1 MTDQASAKDT
11 EPLGPTASRLWRFM
25 KPHRWGLLLSVIAF
39 VLVAS
44 TEPLIPKLL
53 GYALGEGFNAKSTN
67 VAGFAI
73 PGGAPAASAPAAAPA
88 ASTAAAA
95 SIASSAGVAAPS
107 ASAASSPSRPSLA
120 EVNQNYSFPIWM
132 VPIVLIGLFAV
143 RGLFTFCGQYMLNW
157 TISRTVMDIR
167 TALLQVLLR
176 ADARVYTSLQPA
188 TAVTKVVNDPQHVV
202 TLIAGAL
209 ITILRDGLPALA
221 LMGFLFF
228 INWKLTL
235 LSLITVPGLA
245 FVVRKV
251 NRRVRRMGSWAYD
264 AQLRLVSVIEDV
276 TRAWRVVRSFDAA
289 DYERRRFA
297 ERAREVQRSTLK
309 TAASNAMAQPL
320 SQLMASVGISIIVSL
335 ALYQS
340 RVNGTG
346 VGEFASFVAALLFMS
361 SRLRH
366 LSDVMQPITNA
377 LVVAR
382 GCMGLLDTPPE
393 PDTGTR
399 ELRDVRG
406 DIVLQ
411 QVTLR
416 YPGANRDALAAMDL
430 HIPAGRTT
438 ALVGSSGAGKSSV
451 VNLLLG
457 FERPDSGRILLD
469 GVPIDELTKAN
480 LRRQFAVVSQDIVLF
495 DLSIADN
502 IAYAQERDDAK
513 LEQVLR
519 AAALWDFVQSLPEGL
534 DTTVGANGSKLSGG
548 QRQRLAIARAL
559 YKDAPVWIFDE
570 ATSALDTESER
581 AVQQALE
588 QWQGRKTLIVIAHR
602 LSTIRRADCIQVL
615 ADGQVVESGDHD
627 ALMARDGVYAGMV
640 KVQH

>member
-25 KPHRWGLLLSVIAF
+25 KPNRWGLALSILAF
-39 VLVAS
+39 VLVAL
-44 TEPLIPKLL
+44 TEPLIPQLL
-53 GYALGEGFNAKSTN
+53 SVAFGEGFHAKSSS
-67 VAGFAI
+67 GSSL
-73 PGGAPAASAPAAAPA
+73 PGG
-88 ASTAAAA
+88 
-95 SIASSAGVAAPS
+95 IALPS
-107 ASAASSPSRPSLA
+107 MRM
-120 EVNQNYSFPIWM
+120 EYSFPVWM
-132 VPIVLIGLFAV
+132 VPIVLIGLFAI
-143 RGLFTFCGQYMLNW
+143 RGLFSFCGQYMLHW
-157 TISRTVMDIR
+157 TISRTVMGLR
-167 TALLQVLLR
+167 AALLQVLLR

-202 TLIAGAL
+202 TLIAGSL
-209 ITILRDGLPALA
+209 TTILRDGLPALA
-221 LMGFLFF
+221 LMGYLFYL
-228 INWKLTL
+228 NWQLTL

-251 NRRVRRMGSWAYD
+251 NRRVRRMGTWAYD
-264 AQLRLVSVIEDV
+264 AQLRLVSVVEDV

-289 DYERRRFA
+289 DYERDRFA
-297 ERAREVQRSTLK
+297 ERAREVQRSSLK

-340 RVNGTG
+340 RANGTG
-346 VGEFASFVAALLFMS
+346 VGEFAAFVSGLLLMS

-382 GCMGLLDTPPE
+382 GCIGLLDTPPE

-399 ELRDVRG
+399 ELRDARG
-406 DIVLQ
+406 DIVLD

-416 YPGANRDALAAMDL
+416 YPGANRDALSALNL

-438 ALVGSSGAGKSSV
+438 ALVGSSGAGKTSV

-495 DLSIADN
+495 DLSVADN
-502 IAYAQERDDAK
+502 IAYAQQRDDAK

-534 DTTVGANGSKLSGG
+534 DTTIGTNGSKLSGG

-559 YKDAPVWIFDE
+559 YKEAPVWIFDE

-602 LSTIRRADCIQVL
+602 LSTIRRADCIQVM

-627 ALMARDGVYAGMV
+627 ALMARAGVYAGMV
-640 KVQH
+640 QVQH

>member
-25 KPHRWGLLLSVIAF
+25 KPNRWGLALSILAF
-39 VLVAS
+39 VLVAL
-44 TEPLIPKLL
+44 TEPLIPQLL
-53 GYALGEGFNAKSTN
+53 SVAFGEGFHAKGSS
-67 VAGFAI
+67 GSSL
-73 PGGAPAASAPAAAPA
+73 PGG
-88 ASTAAAA
+88 
-95 SIASSAGVAAPS
+95 IALPS
-107 ASAASSPSRPSLA
+107 MRM
-120 EVNQNYSFPIWM
+120 EYSFPVWM
-132 VPIVLIGLFAV
+132 VPIVLIGLFAI
-143 RGLFTFCGQYMLNW
+143 RGLFSFCGQYMLHW
-157 TISRTVMDIR
+157 TISRTVMGLR
-167 TALLQVLLR
+167 AALLQVLLR

-202 TLIAGAL
+202 TLIAGSL
-209 ITILRDGLPALA
+209 TTILRDGLPALA
-221 LMGFLFF
+221 LMGYLFYL
-228 INWKLTL
+228 NWQLTL

-251 NRRVRRMGSWAYD
+251 NRRVRRMGTWAYD
-264 AQLRLVSVIEDV
+264 AQLRLVSVVEDV

-289 DYERRRFA
+289 DYERDRFA
-297 ERAREVQRSTLK
+297 ERAREVQRSSLK

-340 RVNGTG
+340 RANGTG
-346 VGEFASFVAALLFMS
+346 VGEFAAFVSGLLLMS

-382 GCMGLLDTPPE
+382 GCIGLLDTPPE

-399 ELRDVRG
+399 ELRDARG
-406 DIVLQ
+406 DIVLD

-416 YPGANRDALAAMDL
+416 YPGANRDALSALNL
-430 HIPAGRTT
+430 HIPAGKTT
-438 ALVGSSGAGKSSV
+438 ALVGSSGAGKTSV

-495 DLSIADN
+495 DLSVADN
-502 IAYAQERDDAK
+502 IAYAQQRDDAK

-534 DTTVGANGSKLSGG
+534 DTTIGTNGSKLSGG

-559 YKDAPVWIFDE
+559 YKEAPVWIFDE

-588 QWQGRKTLIVIAHR
+588 QWQGHKTLIVIAHR
-602 LSTIRRADCIQVL
+602 LSTIRRADCIQVM

-627 ALMARDGVYAGMV
+627 ALMARAGVYAGMV
-640 KVQH
+640 QVQH

>member
-1 MTDQASAKDT
+1 MTDQASAKDN
-11 EPLGPTASRLWRFM
+11 ESLGPTASRLWRFM
-25 KPHRWGLLLSVIAF
+25 KPHRWGLLLSVVSF
-39 VLVAS
+39 VLVAL
-44 TEPLIPKLL
+44 TEPLIPQLL
-53 GYALGEGFNAKSTN
+53 GFALGEGFQGKSAAATTL
-67 VAGFAI
+67 
-73 PGGAPAASAPAAAPA
+73 PGGAA
-88 ASTAAAA
+88 
-95 SIASSAGVAAPS
+95 VPS
-107 ASAASSPSRPSLA
+107 MH
-120 EVNQNYSFPIWM
+120 VQYSFPIWM
-132 VPIVLIGLFAV
+132 VPIVLIGLFAL
-143 RGLFTFCGQYMLNW
+143 RGLFSFCGQYMLNW
-157 TISRTVMDIR
+157 TISRTVMDLR
-167 TALLQVLLR
+167 AALLQVLLR

-209 ITILRDGLPALA
+209 VTILRDGLPALA
-221 LMGFLFF
+221 LMGYLFF

-251 NRRVRRMGSWAYD
+251 NKRVRRMGTWAYD
-264 AQLRLVSVIEDV
+264 AQLRLVSVVEDV

-289 DYERRRFA
+289 DYETRRFA
-297 ERAREVQRSTLK
+297 DRAREVQRSSLK

-320 SQLMASVGISIIVSL
+320 SQLMASIGISLIVSL

-346 VGEFASFVAALLFMS
+346 VGDFAAFVAALLLMS

-382 GCMGLLDTPPE
+382 GCIGLLDTPAE

-399 ELRDVRG
+399 ELSDVRG
-406 DIVLQ
+406 DIALQ

-416 YPGANRDALAAMDL
+416 YPGANRDALAALDL
-430 HIPAGRTT
+430 NIPAGRTT

-469 GVPIDELTKAN
+469 GVSIDELTKAN

-495 DLSIADN
+495 DASVADN
-502 IAYAQERDDAK
+502 IAYGQIRDDAK
-513 LEQVLR
+513 LEQALR
-519 AAALWDFVQSLPEGL
+519 AAALWDFAQSLPEGL

-602 LSTIRRADCIQVL
+602 LSTIRRADCIQVM

-627 ALMARDGVYAGMV
+627 ELVARDGVYAGMV